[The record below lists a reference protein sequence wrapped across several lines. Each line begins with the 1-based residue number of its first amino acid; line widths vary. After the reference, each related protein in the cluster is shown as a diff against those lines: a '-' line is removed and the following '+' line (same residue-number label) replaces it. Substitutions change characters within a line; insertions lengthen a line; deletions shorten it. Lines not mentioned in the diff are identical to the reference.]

1 MIPSVGET
9 AAGFTAAIRLA
20 RFDSSAIA
28 LLKDDA
34 GVALR
39 SFWAMVPVFPIY
51 LYFQAMLGWTDAA
64 AGAEWALVMGI
75 AFIAEWCA
83 FLLAVSQIA
92 EHTGHGDRLLRYVT
106 AHNWAQLFAH
116 IAMLAAL
123 SVEMGMGQAA
133 NGPITFAASL
143 FLLIYQGFIVK
154 AVLGFS
160 GFGAAGVVILSLLIG
175 LLIHAVAVGVLQ

>member
-20 RFDSSAIA
+20 RFDSSAAA
-28 LLKDDA
+28 LLKEDRGA
-34 GVALR
+34 AFR
-39 SFWAMVPVFPIY
+39 SFWAMAPVFPAY

-64 AGAEWALVMGI
+64 GGAWVLVMGI
-75 AFIAEWCA
+75 AFITEWCA
-83 FLLAVSQIA
+83 FLLAVTQIA
-92 EHTGHGDRLLRYVT
+92 EHTGHGDRLLRYVA

-123 SVEMGMGQAA
+123 SLEMAMGQAA
-133 NGPITFAASL
+133 NGPITFAASI

-160 GFGAAGVVILSLLIG
+160 GVAAAGIVLLSLVIG
-175 LLIHAVAVGVLQ
+175 GLTQAVAIGVLR